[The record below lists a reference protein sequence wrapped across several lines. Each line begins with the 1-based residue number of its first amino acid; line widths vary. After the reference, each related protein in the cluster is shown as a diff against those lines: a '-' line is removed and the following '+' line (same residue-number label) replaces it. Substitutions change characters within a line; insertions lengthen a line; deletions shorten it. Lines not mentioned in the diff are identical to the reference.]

1 MMFKKDSYTYEKNK
15 EIAKFLEKNKNFL
28 IKNSYLL
35 KILEFPS
42 NWKSKG
48 KIIDFNAHKSE
59 KLKKEND
66 ILKLKISN
74 ILNTGS
80 NNFNSQKRVLKAS
93 LLIMNA
99 KNWDNYVK
107 ILKEDC
113 KALFNVDIININ
125 SNHKKLINYNNQKNL
140 KEIDSKISNKFFI
153 NNNHINLQ
161 NREEYLSMFFP
172 LIYKKIKSYILLK
185 ININK
190 KYFLIISFGSK
201 NKEKFSIKQGS
212 ELITFF
218 VKVCENKIQNLINQ
232 K

>member
-1 MMFKKDSYTYEKNK
+1 
-15 EIAKFLEKNKNFL
+15 
-28 IKNSYLL
+28 
-35 KILEFPS
+35 
-42 NWKSKG
+42 
-48 KIIDFNAHKSE
+48 
-59 KLKKEND
+59 
-66 ILKLKISN
+66 
-74 ILNTGS
+74 
-80 NNFNSQKRVLKAS
+80 
-93 LLIMNA
+93 MNA
-99 KNWDNYVK
+99 KNWENYVK

-113 KALFNVDIININ
+113 KTLFNVDIININ
-125 SNHKKLINYNNQKNL
+125 SNYKNL
-140 KEIDSKISNKFFI
+140 KNSKEIDSKISNKFFI

-218 VKVCENKIQNLINQ
+218 VKVCENKIKNLINQ

>member
-1 MMFKKDSYTYEKNK
+1 MFKKDNYNYERNK

-42 NWKSKG
+42 NWRSGG
-48 KIIDFNAHKSE
+48 KVIDFNIHKSE

-80 NNFNSQKRVLKAS
+80 KNFISQRRILKAS

-99 KNWDNYVK
+99 RTWDSYIKV
-107 ILKEDC
+107 LKKDC
-113 KALFNVDIININ
+113 KILFNVDIINIH
-125 SNHKKLINYNNQKNL
+125 SNYKKLINYNNQKNL
-140 KEIDSKISNKFFI
+140 KEINSKITNKFFI

-161 NREEYLSMFFP
+161 NRAEYLSMFFP
-172 LIYKKIKSYILLK
+172 LLYNKIKSYILLK

-190 KYFLIISFGSK
+190 KYYLIISFGSK
-201 NKEKFSIKQGS
+201 NEEKFSVKQGS

-218 VKVCENKIQNLINQ
+218 VEVCENKIQSLTN
-232 K
+232 

>member
-1 MMFKKDSYTYEKNK
+1 MMFKKDSYTNEKNK

-80 NNFNSQKRVLKAS
+80 NNFDSQKRILKAS

-99 KNWDNYVK
+99 KNWENYVK

-113 KALFNVDIININ
+113 KTLFNVDIININ
-125 SNHKKLINYNNQKNL
+125 SNYKNL
-140 KEIDSKISNKFFI
+140 KNSKEIDSKISNKFFI

-161 NREEYLSMFFP
+161 NRKEYLSMFFP
-172 LIYKKIKSYILLK
+172 LLYNKIKSYILLK

-218 VKVCENKIQNLINQ
+218 VKVCENKIKNLINQ